1 MKHINMSNRK
11 AASIA
16 AFGLVPLSGF
26 ATDLYLPS
34 FPEMVRVFHATPAQI
49 QLTLSVFLI
58 SYGVGQFFAGSLMDS
73 FGRYKPVIIA
83 LILFIVSNILIIL
96 TRNLFLLDACRI
108 LQGLCVSFIAVGKRT
123 FFVDVYSGKQQQSY
137 TALLTIVWGA
147 APIVAPFL
155 GGFLQV
161 HFGWTSSFY
170 FLAVYAVILLIA
182 ELKYSG
188 ESLRYRTHFHFK
200 PVTNIYLKL
209 MKTRDFSV
217 GVVILG
223 LSFCLVI
230 SFNIAIPFIIDK
242 VFHLSPVVTGYC
254 ALFSGIALF
263 SGGIIGRYIGIA
275 HLLKKAI
282 IFSFIQAAIILLMF
296 TFLDFLNTIF
306 LLMIFVVFIHLIEG
320 IIYNL
325 FFTHCL
331 IRFPKNAATA
341 GGITSGGS
349 YIVLSVALSGLLT
362 LFPIPGQQTLAY
374 SYLILCVSVIA
385 LLLIFRK
392 SIVKGNEL
400 ELNEKIK

>member
-1 MKHINMSNRK
+1 MSNRK

-170 FLAVYAVILLIA
+170 FLAVYAVVLLIA

>member
-1 MKHINMSNRK
+1 MSNRK

>member
-1 MKHINMSNRK
+1 MSNRK

-170 FLAVYAVILLIA
+170 FLAVYAAILLIV

-188 ESLRYRTHFHFK
+188 ESLRYRTHFHLK
-200 PVTNIYLKL
+200 PITKIYLKL

-263 SGGIIGRYIGIA
+263 SGGIIGRHIGISR
-275 HLLKKAI
+275 LLKKAMTL
-282 IFSFIQAAIILLMF
+282 SFIQAAIILLMF
-296 TFLDFLNTIF
+296 IFLDFLNTIF
-306 LLMIFVVFIHLIEG
+306 LLMIFVVVIHLIEG

-362 LFPIPGQQTLAY
+362 SFPYPGQQTLAY
-374 SYLILCVSVIA
+374 SYLILCVSVIV

-392 SIVKGNEL
+392 SILKGNEL
-400 ELNEKIK
+400 ELSGKIIEKIK

>member
-1 MKHINMSNRK
+1 MSNRK

-320 IIYNL
+320 ILYNL

-374 SYLILCVSVIA
+374 SYLILCVTVIA

>member
-1 MKHINMSNRK
+1 MSNRK

-320 IIYNL
+320 ILYNL

>member
-1 MKHINMSNRK
+1 MSNRK

-325 FFTHCL
+325 FCTHCL

>member
-1 MKHINMSNRK
+1 MSNRK

-209 MKTRDFSV
+209 IKTRDFSV